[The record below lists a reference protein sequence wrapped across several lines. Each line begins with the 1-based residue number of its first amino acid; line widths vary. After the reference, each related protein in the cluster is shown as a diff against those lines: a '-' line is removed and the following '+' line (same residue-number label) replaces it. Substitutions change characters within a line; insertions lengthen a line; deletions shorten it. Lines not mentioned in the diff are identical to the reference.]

1 MHKNPRYKNVD
12 LNHLTRQR
20 LYHGVA
26 ILNPEFTKRN
36 NIKLSTNQLYI
47 WPETH
52 QSIPL
57 KAQINRL
64 HTWDYAF
71 WLDYLDLQ
79 RQALGLKPKFAE
91 LDDQADDHHHEIAM
105 QILKDIPEKERPK
118 YYREAFTKAYKPII
132 NQIIKFWQEY
142 PNTIYGSQVYLHGMA
157 KTFFRNKVSYEEPQQ
172 GRQIKA
178 TLKALQSRNWD
189 AVADKLLDYKG
200 WWN

>member
-1 MHKNPRYKNVD
+1 MHKNPQSKNVD

-26 ILNPEFTKRN
+26 ILNPEFTKKN
-36 NIKLSTNQLYI
+36 DTKI
-47 WPETH
+47 
-52 QSIPL
+52 
-57 KAQINRL
+57 QISRL

-71 WLDYLDLQ
+71 WLEYLDLQ
-79 RQALGLKPKFAE
+79 RQALSLKPKFTE
-91 LDDQADDHHHEIAM
+91 LDDQADDHQHEIAM

-118 YYREAFTKAYKPII
+118 YYREAFTKAYQPII

-157 KTFFRNKVSYEEPQQ
+157 KTFFRSKVSYEEPQQ

-178 TLKALQSRNWD
+178 TLKALRSRNWD
-189 AVADKLLDYKG
+189 TVADKLLNYKG

>member
-1 MHKNPRYKNVD
+1 MEEKTDITPAEWQVMR
-12 LNHLTRQR
+12 
-20 LYHGVA
+20 
-26 ILNPEFTKRN
+26 I
-36 NIKLSTNQLYI
+36 I

-57 KAQINRL
+57 KAQISRL

-79 RQALGLKPKFAE
+79 RQALGLKPKFAK
-91 LDDQADDHHHEIAM
+91 LDDQADDHQHEIAM
-105 QILKDIPEKERPK
+105 KILKDVPEKERPK
-118 YYREAFTKAYKPII
+118 YYHEAFTKAYQPII

-178 TLKALQSRNWD
+178 TLKALRSRNWD
-189 AVADKLLDYKG
+189 TVADKLLNYKG